1 MNPTAIE
8 TVLRQTTYTEAE
20 AEAKLLLWNNNPI
33 QVIRDFMGIPVVQN
47 KSNNKPLN
55 LQQEIYKQIR
65 TKMNSSMKEY
75 NDKNPINVNKVIEH
89 FNENEQNQNQN

>member
-1 MNPTAIE
+1 MNPTALE
-8 TVLRQTTYTEAE
+8 TVLRQTTYTETE

-33 QVIRDFMGIPVVQN
+33 QVIREFMGIPVVQN
-47 KSNNKPLN
+47 NGNNKPVN

-89 FNENEQNQNQN
+89 FKENEQNQNQN